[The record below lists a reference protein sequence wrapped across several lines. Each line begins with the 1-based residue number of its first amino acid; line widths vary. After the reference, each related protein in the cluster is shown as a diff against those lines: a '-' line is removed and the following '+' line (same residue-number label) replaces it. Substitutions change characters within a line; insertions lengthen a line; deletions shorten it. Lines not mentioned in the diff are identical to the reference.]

1 MGDGRYKAP
10 CPIFAD
16 GAAQTNATASFPSE
30 NPSYSVT
37 DWIISIHCA
46 ICKAPEKGAAFL
58 CHPQARLRWDD
69 QSRVTDFG
77 AILLHDRPSAAD
89 KHPAQPSRLIYIAE
103 IKPKDH
109 MDDWRASSNATDQCQ
124 AFESH
129 ISQVSEQAYFAF
141 RQYAMKLLHAFL
153 IIGNNFVF
161 FEYKMPKDIAA
172 YAPCRK
178 VDTSD
183 NLGKLLSD
191 PNPRKRRRVASS
203 TGPCRMLEPNVI
215 FAYEEIIN
223 ATGRSFSPPFRKA
236 LDMTIA
242 SHVKTRQPS
251 WFQVPPGDHL
261 SPETSL
267 ELAYAQIKRAA
278 DEVSGKALQDAIAL
292 AAKAHP
298 LPKTPENKD
307 PFKASTWLEI
317 AASALPPKR
326 NTSRSSRASSVCSY
340 NEDIDEAVFDSEPGP
355 SSSSSSLVNDSLAD
369 LSADDEAPLPPDS
382 SRPSSPADWPA
393 LYEGLDSD
401 HLVAAPALAEEVL
414 LPKRKT
420 RLAQGHD
427 ALEARALEQQRKAMA
442 GKDTKGKGRDI

>member
-1 MGDGRYKAP
+1 MILRAISQLIVITEDDYFDAL
-10 CPIFAD
+10 C
-16 GAAQTNATASFPSE
+16 AAQTNATASFPSE

-69 QSRVTDFG
+69 QSHVTDFG

-172 YAPCRK
+172 YAPCHK

-203 TGPCRMLEPNVI
+203 TGPCRMLEPDVI
-215 FAYEEIIN
+215 YAFEEIIN
-223 ATGRSFSPPFRKA
+223 ATGHSFSPPFRKA

-242 SHVKTRQPS
+242 PHVKTRQPS
-251 WFQVPPGDHL
+251 WFQVPSGDHL

-267 ELAYAQIKRAA
+267 ELAYAQI
-278 DEVSGKALQDAIAL
+278 
-292 AAKAHP
+292 
-298 LPKTPENKD
+298 
-307 PFKASTWLEI
+307 
-317 AASALPPKR
+317 
-326 NTSRSSRASSVCSY
+326 
-340 NEDIDEAVFDSEPGP
+340 
-355 SSSSSSLVNDSLAD
+355 SSSSLVNDSLAN

-382 SRPSSPADWPA
+382 SRPSSPADWPV

-420 RLAQGHD
+420 QLVQGCD
-427 ALEARALEQQRKAMA
+427 ALEARALEQQCKATA